1 LSTGFCGPAAFQ
13 PASFQMEPRMSISA
27 AVNDNAPIAEHD
39 ELPAGGSPLEAVV
52 SAAVLVATAF
62 RLRDEDALILTLR
75 RLTDAVDA
83 LEAAS
88 ENEVERH
95 AACG

>member
-1 LSTGFCGPAAFQ
+1 MPITD
-13 PASFQMEPRMSISA
+13 
-27 AVNDNAPIAEHD
+27 AVNDNAPLLDLD
-39 ELPAGGSPLEAVV
+39 EAGAGSLGDTRLEAVAG
-52 SAAVLVATAF
+52 AALLVATAF

-83 LEAAS
+83 LETDTVD
-88 ENEVERH
+88 EDERR